1 MLLGKQTKYKSLTMD
16 PEAFLDLANQVTK
29 LKMYPYFD
37 LAHAAVCCLAVRDDL
52 ANGSLPFSRKHPLA
66 LWASSMLVIFAGGI
80 LANLLLGEPVLAP
93 LKNNNQLLLST
104 VVWYLIFYS
113 PFDVG
118 YKFFKFL
125 PIKVICA
132 ALKEVYRA
140 KKVHDGVT
148 HAAKLFPNAYIVMI
162 AIGAIKGNG
171 AGFVKIGERLCRGV
185 WTPTAVEFLV
195 PNFST
200 KASIL
205 AALIFVIDKKTDLI
219 SAPHALVYFG
229 VVIFF
234 VYFKLS
240 SLLLGITDP
249 FVPFEN
255 LFCAICMGGVFDVIQ
270 ETFYGKPSTEENGEV
285 SKPKAE

>member
-1 MLLGKQTKYKSLTMD
+1 LLLGKQTKYKSLTMD

-148 HAAKLFPNAYIVMI
+148 HATKLFPNAYIVMI

>member
-1 MLLGKQTKYKSLTMD
+1 MGKRGGGADAAMD
-16 PEAFLDLANQVTK
+16 PEAFLDMANQVTK

-37 LAHAAVCCLAVRDDL
+37 LAHAALCRLAVRDDL

-66 LWASSMLVIFAGGI
+66 LWCSTMLVIFAGSI

-104 VVWYLIFYS
+104 VVWYVIFYS

-132 ALKEVYRA
+132 ALKEIYRA

-148 HAAKLFPNAYIVMI
+148 HAAKLFPNAFIV
-162 AIGAIKGNG
+162 
-171 AGFVKIGERLCRGV
+171 
-185 WTPTAVEFLV
+185 
-195 PNFST
+195 
-200 KASIL
+200 
-205 AALIFVIDKKTDLI
+205 VIDKKTDLI
-219 SAPHALVYFG
+219 SAPHALAYFA

-240 SLLLGITDP
+240 SLLLGVTDP

-270 ETFYGKPSTEENGEV
+270 ETFYGKPKVEEGGEAE
-285 SKPKAE
+285 KAKAE

>member
-1 MLLGKQTKYKSLTMD
+1 MD

-37 LAHAAVCCLAVRDDL
+37 LAHAALCCLAVRDDL
-52 ANGSLPFSRKHPLA
+52 ASGSLPFSRKHPLS
-66 LWASSMLVIFAGGI
+66 LWVSSMLVIFAGGI

-104 VVWYLIFYS
+104 IVWYLIFYS

-148 HAAKLFPNAYIVMI
+148 HAAKLFPNAYIIMI

-171 AGFVKIGERLCRGV
+171 SGFVKVAERLCRGV

-200 KASIL
+200 KASLL
-205 AALIFVIDKKTDLI
+205 AALVFVVDKKSDLI

-249 FVPFEN
+249 FLPFEN

-270 ETFYGKPSTEENGEV
+270 ETFYGKPKTSEENGDAA
-285 SKPKAE
+285 KPKAE